1 MRPSPKRF
9 GSIGNVF
16 AKWSKALS
24 IGSKSSPYRNFCI
37 FLTSKDVFVLS
48 CFKTSYIIN
57 DMTSTQLRRFKFC
70 TGSVYKNRLNC
81 LWLETL
87 PLFSIIIYTMM
98 NKNCANY
105 TDFTENHYQKKIV
118 QAPGGESHFSLAWSD
133 EKTDYGPPRNSR
145 SLGKQKNPPSQ

>member
-1 MRPSPKRF
+1 
-9 GSIGNVF
+9 
-16 AKWSKALS
+16 
-24 IGSKSSPYRNFCI
+24 
-37 FLTSKDVFVLS
+37 
-48 CFKTSYIIN
+48 
-57 DMTSTQLRRFKFC
+57 
-70 TGSVYKNRLNC
+70 
-81 LWLETL
+81 
-87 PLFSIIIYTMM
+87 MM